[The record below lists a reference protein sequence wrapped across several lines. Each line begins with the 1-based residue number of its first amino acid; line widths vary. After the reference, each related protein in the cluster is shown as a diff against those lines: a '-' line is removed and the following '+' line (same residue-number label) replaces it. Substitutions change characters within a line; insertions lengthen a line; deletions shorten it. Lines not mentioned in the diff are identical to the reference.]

1 MPNPYFNNFTST
13 NEQLLVEN
21 LVVESLQM
29 YAHGAHYLPKTLVNF
44 DEIYGEDSISQ
55 YNTNFFM
62 DIYIRTYNSYQGDG
76 VFLSKFNLEIRDTL
90 IVCVAKRLFE
100 QTVTDYDS
108 NIVRPREGDL
118 IHMPLDNRI
127 YQITYVNKTPVFY
140 QLGAIQFYELTLEM
154 FEHSGEVFNTGI
166 TEIDQIYTN
175 TNEPQDLI
183 DDTDEIQQEANTS
196 NIFDWTEVDP
206 FSEGN
211 I

>member
-1 MPNPYFNNFTST
+1 
-13 NEQLLVEN
+13 
-21 LVVESLQM
+21 M
-29 YAHGAHYLPKTLVNF
+29 YAHGVHYLPKTLVNF

>member
-1 MPNPYFNNFTST
+1 
-13 NEQLLVEN
+13 
-21 LVVESLQM
+21 
-29 YAHGAHYLPKTLVNF
+29 
-44 DEIYGEDSISQ
+44 
-55 YNTNFFM
+55 
-62 DIYIRTYNSYQGDG
+62 
-76 VFLSKFNLEIRDTL
+76 
-90 IVCVAKRLFE
+90 
-100 QTVTDYDS
+100 
-108 NIVRPREGDL
+108 
-118 IHMPLDNRI
+118 MPLDNRI